1 MTQHLWEVDHPY
13 YGPEGSFWANWSQ
26 QGPYIQKYESWQEF
40 VDEGGMADADLDMNW
55 CYRWDWKKWPTEDYE
70 EDVNE
75 AEKEQL
81 LLFWM
86 MPRKGIMATSTIN
99 VTEADEP
106 AVREW
111 LQVRADYM
119 RSMWE
124 PFDLSP
130 KAGS

>member
-1 MTQHLWEVDHPY
+1 
-13 YGPEGSFWANWSQ
+13 
-26 QGPYIQKYESWQEF
+26 
-40 VDEGGMADADLDMNW
+40 MADADLDMNW

-119 RSMWE
+119 RTMWE